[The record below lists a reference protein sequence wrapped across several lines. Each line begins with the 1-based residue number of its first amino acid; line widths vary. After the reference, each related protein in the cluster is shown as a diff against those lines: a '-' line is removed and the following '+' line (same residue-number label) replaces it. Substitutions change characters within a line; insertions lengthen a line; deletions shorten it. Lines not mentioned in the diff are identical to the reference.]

1 MKAKLS
7 TKARTLN
14 LLSQSKK
21 FNIPKLFFF
30 KVGLLKTKKKT
41 IILNILRRFKSEKI
55 ILRSSALD
63 EDLKNQ
69 SNAGKYDSVIVE
81 YLNYENV
88 EKGLNKILKKLK
100 SSQDEFIVQK
110 LILKPE
116 ISGVAF
122 TRDINTNAPYYIIN
136 YDKSGKTNLVTSGK
150 KSTQKLST

>member
-1 MKAKLS
+1 M
-7 TKARTLN
+7 
-14 LLSQSKK
+14 
-21 FNIPKLFFF
+21 
-30 KVGLLKTKKKT
+30 
-41 IILNILRRFKSEKI
+41 
-55 ILRSSALD
+55 
-63 EDLKNQ
+63 KNQ

-150 KSTQKLST
+150 KSNSKNSQRN